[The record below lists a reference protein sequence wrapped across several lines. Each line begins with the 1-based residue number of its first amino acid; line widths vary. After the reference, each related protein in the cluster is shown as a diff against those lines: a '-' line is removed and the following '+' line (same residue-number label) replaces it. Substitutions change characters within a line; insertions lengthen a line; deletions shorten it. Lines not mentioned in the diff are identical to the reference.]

1 MPAGAGAAF
10 LFGPVDTWVAG
21 GKPLAIGAE
30 HITGGAST
38 GFLDVVTANFDTDS
52 ISIYDGP
59 FFQPGLGDPP
69 PNQQTAGDGPSSLAM
84 GQFSP
89 TFPADIAIANANAD
103 TVLVRFGSSIRF
115 LSVDE
120 RTYPVGN
127 EPVSVAVGQFSG
139 AGAAQQDLVVA
150 NASDDTV
157 SVLLA
162 DPSGFFGPHTT
173 FPVGDRPVSVT
184 QEDFDQDGNR
194 DLAVA
199 NFNSNT
205 LSVLMGNGN
214 GTFQAQQTYAVG
226 FRPLAVVMGDFNP
239 WQDGHWDIAV
249 ANSLDNTV
257 SVLLGNGDGT
267 FQAQDVYPVSTGPS
281 ALTVGDFDGDGKNDL
296 AVANRGSARVSVLPG
311 NLDGTF
317 RPHQT
322 FTTGNGPAA
331 LLTANVGVNDKPDIV
346 VATYDDS
353 TVSVLI
359 NDSTPPPPPPVP
371 TTTAA
376 TGMTSTSASLN
387 STINPQGSHTFYKY
401 EYGLTTSFGS
411 AIGPFDAGSG
421 SAPVAQPPRSITG
434 LQSARTYYY
443 RVCVRSDAGA
453 GQTCGAA
460 VAFSTAGA
468 AAPEATTSFLEQAGP
483 DVRFTGTVNP
493 RGMPTAFTFEYGTS
507 PSLGSI
513 TMVDNAGS
521 GTAAG
526 SVSAVIPLGPTNK
539 TFYFRLVATNDLG
552 TATGVLRSSTT
563 TWASR
568 VPVATTG
575 SATSI
580 TSTGATFDGT
590 VDPSAGGQTA
600 FMFEYGWGR
609 A

>member
-139 AGAAQQDLVVA
+139 AGAAQRDLVVA

-226 FRPLAVVMGDFNP
+226 FRPSAVVMGDFNP

-281 ALTVGDFDGDGKNDL
+281 ALTVGLRRGRQERSRGRQPGFGQGLGAAGEPRRDL
-296 AVANRGSARVSVLPG
+296 
-311 NLDGTF
+311 
-317 RPHQT
+317 
-322 FTTGNGPAA
+322 
-331 LLTANVGVNDKPDIV
+331 
-346 VATYDDS
+346 
-353 TVSVLI
+353 
-359 NDSTPPPPPPVP
+359 PPPPDVYHRQRAGG
-371 TTTAA
+371 AA
-376 TGMTSTSASLN
+376 DGERGGQRQARHRGRHLRRQHRVRVDQRLN
-387 STINPQGSHTFYKY
+387 S
-401 EYGLTTSFGS
+401 
-411 AIGPFDAGSG
+411 
-421 SAPVAQPPRSITG
+421 
-434 LQSARTYYY
+434 
-443 RVCVRSDAGA
+443 
-453 GQTCGAA
+453 
-460 VAFSTAGA
+460 A
-468 AAPEATTSFLEQAGP
+468 AAAAGP
-483 DVRFTGTVNP
+483 DDHGGDRDDLDLGVVEFDDQPAGVAHLLQVRVRPDDVVRVGDRPV
-493 RGMPTAFTFEYGTS
+493 RCR
-507 PSLGSI
+507 LG
-513 TMVDNAGS
+513 VGS
-521 GTAAG
+521 GRAAAALDHG
-526 SVSAVIPLGPTNK
+526 VAVG
-539 TFYFRLVATNDLG
+539 ADL
-552 TATGVLRSSTT
+552 LLP
-563 TWASR
+563 R
-568 VPVATTG
+568 V
-575 SATSI
+575 
-580 TSTGATFDGT
+580 
-590 VDPSAGGQTA
+590 
-600 FMFEYGWGR
+600 R
-609 A
+609 AQ